1 MSEMHRPVL
10 CQEVVRLLDPRPE
23 KIYVDGTVGLGGHA
37 EALLRAE
44 PSILLI
50 GIDLDPRALSL
61 AEERLSGFGDRVR
74 LVHGNYRDLTRHLAA
89 LGVRELAGFF
99 LDLGVSSLQFDA
111 PERGFSF
118 RRDGPLDMRMDP
130 TQGETAAQ
138 LVDGASEEAL
148 AEALLH
154 YGEERF
160 AKRIARAIVQER
172 AKTPI
177 ETTDRLA
184 KIVKE
189 AIPRRFHPKSID
201 PATRTFQALR
211 IAVNRELESLEQ
223 GLEEGFQCLEH
234 GGRFAA
240 ISFHSL
246 EDRRVKRFLRHKALA
261 CTCPPGLPEC
271 VCDKRVEVE
280 VLTPR
285 PIRPSNEGI
294 EQNPRARSAR
304 LRAAR
309 KIV

>member
-37 EALLRAE
+37 QTLLHAE
-44 PSILLI
+44 PSIRLI
-50 GIDLDPRALSL
+50 GIDLDPKALSL

-74 LVHGNYRDLTRHLAA
+74 LVHGNYCDLTRHLTA
-89 LGVRELAGFF
+89 LGVRKIAGFF
-99 LDLGVSSLQFDA
+99 LDLGVSSLQLDV

-130 TQGETAAQ
+130 TCGEMAAQ
-138 LVDGASEEAL
+138 FVSAASEGML
-148 AEALLH
+148 AEALFR

-172 AKTPI
+172 AKAPI

-184 KIVKE
+184 DIVRE

-211 IAVNRELESLEQ
+211 IVVNRELESLEQ
-223 GLEEGFQCLEH
+223 GLPDGPGERSFGH
-234 GGRFAA
+234 GASPVPGPMGLSTPGRFRPGDAA
-240 ISFHSL
+240 FNTEH
-246 EDRRVKRFLRHKALA
+246 
-261 CTCPPGLPEC
+261 
-271 VCDKRVEVE
+271 
-280 VLTPR
+280 
-285 PIRPSNEGI
+285 PIRSRCPSSGKLLIIPTDTNYPPTRHI
-294 EQNPRARSAR
+294 HLCRS
-304 LRAAR
+304 
-309 KIV
+309 